1 MRKRRLCGGALAAE
15 PRIVIAG
22 AGAIGCFV
30 GGLLAAGGRRVTLL
44 VRPRVAQEIRSHG
57 LTLTDFGGMAVQI
70 GTDRLALSEDPAC
83 LARADVVLVT
93 VKSGDT
99 ATIAELI
106 DQHAPIKAPVISLQ
120 NGLRNGA
127 LLQEALPG
135 HDVRGGMVPFNVVP
149 MGQGCYHRATSGDVV
164 IAGGAGDLEGL
175 LSVPHLCT
183 TSSRDIEAVQW
194 GKFLI
199 NLNNALNALSGLPL
213 AEQLRDRSWRRLMAD
228 QWREALGV
236 LRGAGIRPVSMTPVS
251 VGLIPFILR
260 LPTPLFSRIAASMLT
275 IDAQARTSMALDLMA
290 GRPTEIDSL
299 QGAVIAMAK
308 AQGRA
313 APICTMVA
321 EVIRT
326 AELAEEG
333 LPDLSAAALRR
344 EIRQGTS

>member
-1 MRKRRLCGGALAAE
+1 MAAE

-57 LTLTDFGGMAVQI
+57 LTLTDFGGMAIQI
-70 GTDRLALSEDPAC
+70 GADRLALSEEPAC
-83 LARADVVLVT
+83 LSKADVVLVT

-99 ATIAELI
+99 AAIAELI

-127 LLQEALPG
+127 LLQEVLPG
-135 HDVRGGMVPFNVVP
+135 RDVRGGMVPFNVVP

-164 IAGGAGDLEGL
+164 IAGGAGDLDGL
-175 LSVPHLCT
+175 LSVPHLST

-213 AEQLRDRSWRRLMAD
+213 AEQLRDRAWRRLMAD
-228 QWREALGV
+228 QWQEALGI
-236 LRGAGIRPVSMTPVS
+236 LRGAGIRPVSTTPVS
-251 VGLIPFILR
+251 VGMIPFILR

-299 QGAVIAMAK
+299 QGAVIAMAQ
-308 AQGRA
+308 AQGRP

-326 AELAEEG
+326 AELAAEG

-344 EIRQGTS
+344 EIRQGAS

>member
-1 MRKRRLCGGALAAE
+1 MAAE

-57 LTLTDFGGMAVQI
+57 LTLTDFGGMAIQI
-70 GTDRLALSEDPAC
+70 GADRLALSEDPAC
-83 LARADVVLVT
+83 LSKADVVLVT

-99 ATIAELI
+99 AAIAELI
-106 DQHAPIKAPVISLQ
+106 DQLAPIKAPVISLQ

-127 LLQEALPG
+127 LLQEVLPG
-135 HDVRGGMVPFNVVP
+135 RDVRGGMVPFNVVP

-164 IAGGAGDLEGL
+164 IAGGAGDLDGL
-175 LSVPHLCT
+175 LSVPHLST

-213 AEQLRDRSWRRLMAD
+213 AEQLRDRAWRRLMAD
-228 QWREALGV
+228 QWQEALGI
-236 LRGAGIRPVSMTPVS
+236 LRGAGIRPVSTTPVS
-251 VGLIPFILR
+251 VGMIPFILR

-299 QGAVIAMAK
+299 QGAVIAMAQ
-308 AQGRA
+308 AQGRP

-326 AELAEEG
+326 AELAAEG
-333 LPDLSAAALRR
+333 LPDLSATALRR
-344 EIRQGTS
+344 EIRQAAS

>member
-1 MRKRRLCGGALAAE
+1 MRKRRSCGGVLAAE

-175 LSVPHLCT
+175 LSVPHLST
-183 TSSRDIEAVQW
+183 ASSRDIEAVQW

-199 NLNNALNALSGLPL
+199 NLNNALNALSGLPSGGTAAGSRL
-213 AEQLRDRSWRRLMAD
+213 AAAD
-228 QWREALGV
+228 G
-236 LRGAGIRPVSMTPVS
+236 G
-251 VGLIPFILR
+251 
-260 LPTPLFSRIAASMLT
+260 
-275 IDAQARTSMALDLMA
+275 SMAGGFGHSARCGHSACVYDA
-290 GRPTEIDSL
+290 GFRRGHPVYS
-299 QGAVIAMAK
+299 
-308 AQGRA
+308 
-313 APICTMVA
+313 APADATVFANCGVNA
-321 EVIRT
+321 
-326 AELAEEG
+326 
-333 LPDLSAAALRR
+333 DH
-344 EIRQGTS
+344 

>member
-1 MRKRRLCGGALAAE
+1 MAAE

-57 LTLTDFGGMAVQI
+57 LTLTDFGGMAIQI
-70 GTDRLALSEDPAC
+70 GADRLALSEDPAC
-83 LARADVVLVT
+83 LSKADVVLVT

-99 ATIAELI
+99 AAIAELI

-127 LLQEALPG
+127 LLQEVLPG
-135 HDVRGGMVPFNVVP
+135 RDVRGGMVPFNVVP

-164 IAGGAGDLEGL
+164 IAGGAGDLDGL
-175 LSVPHLCT
+175 LSVPHLST

-213 AEQLRDRSWRRLMAD
+213 AEQLRDRAWRRLMAD
-228 QWREALGV
+228 QWQEALGI
-236 LRGAGIRPVSMTPVS
+236 LRGAGIRPVSTTPVS
-251 VGLIPFILR
+251 VGMVPFILR

-299 QGAVIAMAK
+299 QGAVIAMAQ
-308 AQGRA
+308 AQGRP

-326 AELAEEG
+326 AELAAEG

-344 EIRQGTS
+344 EIRQSAS

>member
-1 MRKRRLCGGALAAE
+1 MRKRRSCGGALAAE
-15 PRIVIAG
+15 PQIVIAG

-70 GTDRLALSEDPAC
+70 GTERLGLSEDPAC

-99 ATIAELI
+99 ATISNLI

-135 HDVRGGMVPFNVVP
+135 RDVRSGMVPFNVVP

-175 LSVPHLCT
+175 LSVPYLSA

-199 NLNNALNALSGLPL
+199 NLNNGLNALSGLPL
-213 AEQLRDRSWRRLMAD
+213 AEQLRDRAWRCLMAD
-228 QWREALGV
+228 QWQEALGI
-236 LRGAGIRPVSMTPVS
+236 LRGTGIRPVSMTPVS
-251 VGLIPFILR
+251 VGVIPFILR
-260 LPTPLFSRIAASMLT
+260 LPTPLFTRIAASMLT
-275 IDAQARTSMALDLMA
+275 VDAQARTSMALDLMA
-290 GRPTEIDSL
+290 QRKTEIDSL
-299 QGAVIAMAK
+299 QGEVIRMAQ
-308 AQGRA
+308 AQGRP
-313 APICTMVA
+313 APICVMVA
-321 EVIRT
+321 EVIGA
-326 AELAEEG
+326 AELAADG
-333 LPDLSAAALRR
+333 LPDLSVAALRR
-344 EIRQGTS
+344 EINRG